1 MLQRFAILIT
11 LLMTLF
17 FIGCYTQLGSRPMAF
32 ERGLSRTD
40 SGTREAMKAEEEQEA
55 QVEQSEVPDL
65 QSREQ
70 ETQTEADAER
80 EFEDEENYYSRRTPD
95 AYDDGYEGYYYPY
108 DDPYYGGYYSPYRSF
123 YSPYYYGGYYGYYG
137 GYGGYGGVHHYDYL
151 VGHHNGRANY
161 GLSRRGVG
169 GRSRSTRR
177 VMNRSRLAGS
187 PRTRIRNDAQAPN
200 TVNVRRQNGS
210 GQPTRFARVRS
221 SRSIRSNATAPRA
234 RSYRSAPSRSSQ
246 VRGENRLRSSGRLRS
261 RSAVRRSGAPVRSRT
276 SRTSHTSHS
285 SHRGH

>member
-55 QVEQSEVPDL
+55 QVDPQSDMDKPREVPDL
-65 QSREQ
+65 QSGEQ
-70 ETQTEADAER
+70 ETQTQADAER
-80 EFEDEENYYSRRTPD
+80 ELDDEENYYSRRTPD

-108 DDPYYGGYYSPYRSF
+108 DDPYYGGYYPPYSPYYSGYYSPYRSF

-137 GYGGYGGVHHYDYL
+137 RYGGVHHYDYL
-151 VGHHNGRANY
+151 VDHHNGRANY

-200 TVNVRRQNGS
+200 TIDVRRQNGS

-221 SRSIRSNATAPRA
+221 SRSIRSYLRHLSNL
-234 RSYRSAPSRSSQ
+234 
-246 VRGENRLRSSGRLRS
+246 RGS
-261 RSAVRRSGAPVRSRT
+261 
-276 SRTSHTSHS
+276 
-285 SHRGH
+285 